1 MGIFNKIRKAFR
13 KGGALPH
20 ELGPAVKF
28 SAKERSD
35 EDNTRIMAAIIN
47 GNTIPKKYVEVK
59 IDVVK
64 NPGTSATCACG
75 GGTCGCA
82 KRKEDYAKAVAA
94 KQKKASATVN
104 PDVAKVA
111 KKADAIKAVAK
122 KAPAKTTEKKE
133 AIKAE
138 LADEPKSEQKYPA
151 KKKPTK
157 AELDKITKALNSD
170 KPTPKKK

>member
-1 MGIFNKIRKAFR
+1 MEEIFANLPKDSGYPGETKIT
-13 KGGALPH
+13 
-20 ELGPAVKF
+20 V
-28 SAKERSD
+28 
-35 EDNTRIMAAIIN
+35 
-47 GNTIPKKYVEVK
+47 
-59 IDVVK
+59 DVVK

-82 KRKEDYAKAVAA
+82 KRKEDYAKAVVA
-94 KQKKASATVN
+94 KQKRASATAN

-122 KAPAKTTEKKE
+122 KAPAKTTAKKE

-157 AELDKITKALNSD
+157 AELDKIAKALND
-170 KPTPKKK
+170 KTTPKKK